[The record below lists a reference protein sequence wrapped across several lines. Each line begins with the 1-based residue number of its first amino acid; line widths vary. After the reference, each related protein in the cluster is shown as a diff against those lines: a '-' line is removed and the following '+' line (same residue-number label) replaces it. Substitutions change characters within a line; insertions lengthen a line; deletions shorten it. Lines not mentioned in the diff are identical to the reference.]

1 MRRPKKDCPY
11 EPTPKSYRLRCSES
25 SRTPLKRVVVLWMSL
40 SSKQHF
46 SSCPLTLH
54 HPVPHPCSHSNTSG
68 SHCHCWSHLNQVPLT
83 NSSLSLFLPLSH
95 LSLNPAWSEWNL
107 THSSM
112 WKPQFCPHPPPK
124 AYSLHGCEHFPR
136 EWQEVFL
143 METPSACHI
152 ASPAFRPQ
160 ELCSFSK

>member
-1 MRRPKKDCPY
+1 MHRPKKDCPY
-11 EPTPKSYRLRCSES
+11 EPTPKSYRSQCPES

-54 HPVPHPCSHSNTSG
+54 HPVPHLCSHSNTSG
-68 SHCHCWSHLNQVPLT
+68 SHCHRWSHLNQVPLT
-83 NSSLSLFLPLSH
+83 NSSLSLSTFIPPITESCL
-95 LSLNPAWSEWNL
+95 EWVESD
-107 THSSM
+107 TF
-112 WKPQFCPHPPPK
+112 KYVKTTIPTPRPPK
-124 AYSLHGCEHFPR
+124 AYSLDGCEHFPW

-143 METPSACHI
+143 METPAACHI
-152 ASPAFRPQ
+152 PSPAFRSW